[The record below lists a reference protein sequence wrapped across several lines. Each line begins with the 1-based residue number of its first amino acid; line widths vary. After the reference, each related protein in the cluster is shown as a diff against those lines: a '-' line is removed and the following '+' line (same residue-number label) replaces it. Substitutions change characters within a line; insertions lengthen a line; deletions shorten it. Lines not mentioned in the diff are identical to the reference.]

1 MSRAARRGLM
11 VVLALVVIAVP
22 TAAAAG
28 PDPGGGGPSGGAGSG
43 EEGLSVRIVYRGT
56 TKAGETS
63 EVVYQRYKNATDAS
77 GFAICG
83 DPAAPDLL
91 YVFPN
96 SVSNIY
102 PWFCVP
108 EATPDPPTPEEVL
121 RLIPWPRPV
130 IDVSPAQE
138 GLTGLDT
145 WLWYPG
151 PTSRHVE
158 ATLNGFGVTAS
169 AELNDH
175 AWATGDGWS
184 AISETAGSRQRPSAR
199 HTYNR
204 KGSYSLRLT
213 QTWYPSFVIS
223 GGEFGTMSGPLEPQT
238 FVGTRAYPVAE
249 ARAVLTR
256 TSGP

>member
-1 MSRAARRGLM
+1 MSRAIRGGILPLAIL
-11 VVLALVVIAVP
+11 VLLAMPTRAV
-22 TAAAAG
+22 AG
-28 PDPGGGGPSGGAGSG
+28 PDPGGGGPGGGADSSN
-43 EEGLSVRIVYRGT
+43 EGLAVRIVYRGT
-56 TKAGETS
+56 TTTGKTS
-63 EVVYQRYKNATDAS
+63 EVVYQRYKTATDSIGA
-77 GFAICG
+77 AICG

-108 EATPDPPTPEEVL
+108 EATPDPPTPDEVL
-121 RLIPWPRPV
+121 RLIPWPQPR
-130 IDVSPAQE
+130 IDVSPAPE

-151 PTSRHVE
+151 PTSRQVG
-158 ATLNGFGVTAS
+158 ATLRGFGVSAS

-175 AWATGDGWS
+175 AWATGDGWR
-184 AISETAGSRQRPSAR
+184 AISETAGSRQHPSAS

-204 KGSYSLRLT
+204 KGSYTLRLT

-238 FVGTRAYPVAE
+238 FVGTRTYPVAE